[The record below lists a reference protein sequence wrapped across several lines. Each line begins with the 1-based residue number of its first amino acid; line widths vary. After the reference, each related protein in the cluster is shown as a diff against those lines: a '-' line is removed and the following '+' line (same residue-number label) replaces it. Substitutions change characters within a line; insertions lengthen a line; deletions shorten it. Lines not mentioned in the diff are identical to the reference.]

1 LTESSSSP
9 LRLFL
14 IACEESGDRLGGAL
28 MRALRAASPRA
39 IEFIGV
45 GGGDM
50 AEQGLTTLF
59 PIDDLAIVGFNAV
72 FARLPLLV
80 RRINETTAAVLRE
93 RPDGLIIIDSPDFT
107 HRVARRVRKAAPE
120 IPIVDYVSPSVW
132 AWRPGRA
139 RAMQRYVDHLLALLP
154 FEPDA
159 HKRLGG
165 PPCTYVGHPLTE
177 AVADLRPD
185 ERERARRNADPPV
198 LLVLPGSRSS
208 EIARHLDLI
217 GETVQLLETRCGPL
231 ELVLPTV
238 PAVRAKVEQ
247 GAARWQVAP
256 KIVIEPAD
264 KWRAFRTA
272 RAALA
277 VSGTVTLE
285 LALAGV
291 PSVVIYRVS
300 LFEDRLGQSG
310 AGRERDAGTPAAR
323 RDARAARG
331 RSCAAAWPNA
341 GARASGRRLRPTRS
355 HHGDRPSLTERAC
368 RRDRT
373 ADRGGEERVVSCP
386 GRCAPLRKSFR
397 IFGYFGRALQ
407 QQA

>member
-1 LTESSSSP
+1 MNVLDLSKPS
-9 LRLFL
+9 RLFV

-28 MRALRAASPRA
+28 MRALRSTSPRA
-39 IEFIGV
+39 IDFIGI
-45 GGGDM
+45 GGTDM
-50 AEQGLTTLF
+50 AEQGLASLF

-80 RRINETTAAVLRE
+80 RRINETVDAVLRE
-93 RPDGLIIIDSPDFT
+93 QPDGLIIIDSPDFT
-107 HRVARRVRKAAPE
+107 HRVARRVRKTAPE

-139 RAMQRYVDHLLALLP
+139 RAMRRYVDHLLALLP

-165 PPCTYVGHPLTE
+165 PPCTYVGHPLAE

-185 ERERARRNADPPV
+185 ERERTRRNTDPPV

-217 GETVQLLETRCGPL
+217 GETVQLLERRCGPL

-247 GAARWQVAP
+247 GAARWPIAP

-291 PSVVIYRVS
+291 PSVVMYRVS
-300 LFEDRLGQSG
+300 LLEEAIGRVFLRGSTIVLANLVLGENAMPEFLQ
-310 AGRERDAGTPAAR
+310 RDATPERLADAVAPLLGPTPER
-323 RDARAARG
+323 VRQVDAFTRLDRIMQIGQVSPSARAAEIVLRTLG
-331 RSCAAAWPNA
+331 EGSN
-341 GARASGRRLRPTRS
+341 RA
-355 HHGDRPSLTERAC
+355 
-368 RRDRT
+368 
-373 ADRGGEERVVSCP
+373 
-386 GRCAPLRKSFR
+386 
-397 IFGYFGRALQ
+397 
-407 QQA
+407 

>member
-1 LTESSSSP
+1 LTETSSSP

-14 IACEESGDRLGGAL
+14 VACEESGDRLGGAL
-28 MRALRAASPRA
+28 MRALKASSRRP

-45 GGGDM
+45 GGSHM
-50 AEQGLTTLF
+50 AEEGLISLF
-59 PIDDLAIVGFNAV
+59 PTDDLAIVGFNAV
-72 FARLPLLV
+72 FARLPLILRRIQETVDAV
-80 RRINETTAAVLRE
+80 RREN
-93 RPDGLIIIDSPDFT
+93 PDGLIIIDSPDFT
-107 HRVARRVRKAAPE
+107 HRVARRVRKAAPD

-139 RAMQRYVDHLLALLP
+139 RAMRRYVDHLLALLP

-177 AVADLRPD
+177 VVSDLRPD
-185 ERERARRNADPPV
+185 ERERARRNGSPPL

-217 GETVQLLETRCGPL
+217 GATVPLLQARCGPL
-231 ELVLPTV
+231 EIVLPTV
-238 PAVRAKVEQ
+238 PAVRPKVEQ
-247 GAARWQVAP
+247 GVTAWPVVP
-256 KIVIEPAD
+256 KIVVEPAD
-264 KWRAFRTA
+264 KWRAFRNA

-300 LFEDRLGQSG
+300 LFEEAIGRMFLRGSTIVLANLVLGENAMPEFLQ
-310 AGRERDAGTPAAR
+310 RDAVPERLAAAVAPLLGPTPERVRQVDAFAR
-323 RDARAARG
+323 LDHIMQIGQVSPSARAAEIV
-331 RSCAAAWPNA
+331 
-341 GARASGRRLRPTRS
+341 LRTIA
-355 HHGDRPSLTERAC
+355 E
-368 RRDRT
+368 RRDL
-373 ADRGGEERVVSCP
+373 A
-386 GRCAPLRKSFR
+386 
-397 IFGYFGRALQ
+397 
-407 QQA
+407 

>member
-1 LTESSSSP
+1 MTETSSSP

-28 MRALRAASPRA
+28 MRALRSASLRP

-45 GGGDM
+45 GGSHM
-50 AEQGLTTLF
+50 TERGLTSLF

-80 RRINETTAAVLRE
+80 RRIHETVDAVLRE
-93 RPDGLIIIDSPDFT
+93 KPDGLIIIDSPDFT
-107 HRVARRVRKAAPE
+107 HRVAWRVRKAAPA

-139 RAMQRYVDHLLALLP
+139 RAMRRYVDHLLALLP

-185 ERERARRNADPPV
+185 TGERARRNADPPV

-217 GETVQLLETRCGPL
+217 GETVGLLETRCGPL

-238 PAVRAKVEQ
+238 PAVRAKVEE
-247 GAARWQVAP
+247 GAARWAVAP
-256 KIVIEPAD
+256 KIIVEPAD
-264 KWRAFRTA
+264 KLRAFRTA

-300 LFEDRLGQSG
+300 LLEEAIGRMFLRGSTIVLANLVLGENAMPEFLQ
-310 AGRERDAGTPAAR
+310 RDATPERLAAAVAPLLGPTPER
-323 RDARAARG
+323 VRQVDAFAKLDRVMEIGQASPSARAAEIV
-331 RSCAAAWPNA
+331 
-341 GARASGRRLRPTRS
+341 LRTV
-355 HHGDRPSLTERAC
+355 
-368 RRDRT
+368 
-373 ADRGGEERVVSCP
+373 EE
-386 GRCAPLRKSFR
+386 GKE
-397 IFGYFGRALQ
+397 
-407 QQA
+407 

>member
-1 LTESSSSP
+1 
-9 LRLFL
+9 
-14 IACEESGDRLGGAL
+14 
-28 MRALRAASPRA
+28 
-39 IEFIGV
+39 
-45 GGGDM
+45 M

-80 RRINETTAAVLRE
+80 RRIHETVDAVLRE
-93 RPDGLIIIDSPDFT
+93 KPDGLIIIDSPDFT
-107 HRVARRVRKAAPE
+107 HRVARRVRKAAPA

-139 RAMQRYVDHLLALLP
+139 RAMRRYVDHLLALLP

-185 ERERARRNADPPV
+185 GSERARRNADPPV

-238 PAVRAKVEQ
+238 PAVRARVEQ
-247 GAARWQVAP
+247 GAARWGVMP
-256 KIVIEPAD
+256 KIIVEPAD
-264 KWRAFRTA
+264 KWRAYRTA

-300 LFEDRLGQSG
+300 LLEEAIGRMFLRGSTIVLANLVLGENAMPEFLQ
-310 AGRERDAGTPAAR
+310 RDATPERLAAAVAPLLGLTPER
-323 RDARAARG
+323 VRQVDAFARLDRIMEIGKVSPSARAAEIVLQTVEEG
-331 RSCAAAWPNA
+331 AA
-341 GARASGRRLRPTRS
+341 
-355 HHGDRPSLTERAC
+355 D
-368 RRDRT
+368 
-373 ADRGGEERVVSCP
+373 
-386 GRCAPLRKSFR
+386 
-397 IFGYFGRALQ
+397 AL
-407 QQA
+407 

>member
-1 LTESSSSP
+1 MNVLDLSKPS
-9 LRLFL
+9 RLFV

-28 MRALRAASPRA
+28 MRALRSTSPRA
-39 IEFIGV
+39 IDFIGI
-45 GGGDM
+45 GGTDM
-50 AEQGLTTLF
+50 AEQGLASLF

-80 RRINETTAAVLRE
+80 RRINETVDAVLRE
-93 RPDGLIIIDSPDFT
+93 QPDGLIIIDSPDFT
-107 HRVARRVRKAAPE
+107 HRVARRVRKTAPE

-139 RAMQRYVDHLLALLP
+139 RAMRRYVDHLLALLP

-165 PPCTYVGHPLTE
+165 PPCTYVGHPLAE

-185 ERERARRNADPPV
+185 ERERTRRNTDPPV

-217 GETVQLLETRCGPL
+217 GETVQLLERRCGPL

-247 GAARWQVAP
+247 GAARWPIAP

-291 PSVVIYRVS
+291 PSVVMYRVS
-300 LFEDRLGQSG
+300 LLEEAIGRVFLRGSTIVLANLVLGENAMPEFLQ
-310 AGRERDAGTPAAR
+310 RDATPERLADAVAPLLGPTPERVRQVDAFAR
-323 RDARAARG
+323 LDRIMQIGQVSPSARAADIV
-331 RSCAAAWPNA
+331 
-341 GARASGRRLRPTRS
+341 LRTV
-355 HHGDRPSLTERAC
+355 E
-368 RRDRT
+368 RRDR
-373 ADRGGEERVVSCP
+373 A
-386 GRCAPLRKSFR
+386 
-397 IFGYFGRALQ
+397 
-407 QQA
+407 

>member
-1 LTESSSSP
+1 MSAPNLSKP

-28 MRALRAASPRA
+28 MRALKDSSPRP
-39 IEFIGV
+39 IVFIGV
-45 GGGDM
+45 GGSHM
-50 AEQGLTTLF
+50 AEQGLRTLF

-80 RRINETTAAVLRE
+80 RRIHETVDAVLRE
-93 RPDGLIIIDSPDFT
+93 KPDGLVIIDSPDFT
-107 HRVARRVRKAAPE
+107 HRVARRVRATAPA

-139 RAMQRYVDHLLALLP
+139 AAMRRYVDHLLALLP

-177 AVADLRPD
+177 VVADLRPD
-185 ERERARRNADPPV
+185 QHERTRRNASPPL

-208 EIARHLDLI
+208 EITRHLDLI

-231 ELVLPTV
+231 EVVLPTV
-238 PAVRAKVEQ
+238 PGVLAKVEQ
-247 GAARWQVAP
+247 GAARWPVAP
-256 KIVIEPAD
+256 KIIVGGAD
-264 KWRAFRTA
+264 KWRAFRNA

-300 LFEDRLGQSG
+300 LFEEAIGRLFLRGSTIVLANLVLGENAMPEFLQ
-310 AGRERDAGTPAAR
+310 RDATPERLAAAVASLLGPTPER
-323 RDARAARG
+323 VRQVDAFARLDHIMQIGQVSPSARAADIVLRTVE
-331 RSCAAAWPNA
+331 RPN
-341 GARASGRRLRPTRS
+341 
-355 HHGDRPSLTERAC
+355 
-368 RRDRT
+368 RT
-373 ADRGGEERVVSCP
+373 
-386 GRCAPLRKSFR
+386 
-397 IFGYFGRALQ
+397 
-407 QQA
+407 

>member
-1 LTESSSSP
+1 VSVPDLSKP

-28 MRALRAASPRA
+28 MRALRSASPRA
-39 IEFIGV
+39 IDFIGI
-45 GGGDM
+45 GGSHM
-50 AEQGLTTLF
+50 AEQGLTSLF

-80 RRINETTAAVLRE
+80 RRINETVAAVLHE
-93 RPDGLIIIDSPDFT
+93 KPDGLIIIDSPDFT

-139 RAMQRYVDHLLALLP
+139 PAMRRYVDHLLGLLP

-185 ERERARRNADPPV
+185 ERERTRRNADPPV

-247 GAARWQVAP
+247 GVARWPVAP

-291 PSVVIYRVS
+291 PSVVMYRVS
-300 LFEDRLGQSG
+300 LLEEAIGRMFLRGSTIVLANLVLGENAMPEFLQ
-310 AGRERDAGTPAAR
+310 RDATPERLAEAVAPLLGPTPERVRQVDAFAR
-323 RDARAARG
+323 LDRIMQIGQVSPSARAAEIALRTVGEG
-331 RSCAAAWPNA
+331 R
-341 GARASGRRLRPTRS
+341 
-355 HHGDRPSLTERAC
+355 
-368 RRDRT
+368 
-373 ADRGGEERVVSCP
+373 
-386 GRCAPLRKSFR
+386 
-397 IFGYFGRALQ
+397 Q
-407 QQA
+407 

>member
-1 LTESSSSP
+1 VSVPDLSRP

-28 MRALRAASPRA
+28 MRALHAASPRA
-39 IEFIGV
+39 VEFVGV
-45 GGGDM
+45 GGHQM
-50 AEQGLTTLF
+50 AEHGLTSLF

-80 RRINETTAAVLRE
+80 RRLNETTEAVLRE
-93 RPDGLIIIDSPDFT
+93 KPDGLIIIDSPDFT
-107 HRVARRVRKAAPE
+107 HRVARRVRKTAPE

-139 RAMQRYVDHLLALLP
+139 RAMRRYVDHLLALLP

-185 ERERARRNADPPV
+185 DGERARRNADPPV

-217 GETVQLLETRCGPL
+217 GGTVQLLETRCGPF

-247 GAARWQVAP
+247 GVARWPVAP
-256 KIVIEPAD
+256 RIVIDPAE

-291 PSVVIYRVS
+291 PSVVMYRVS
-300 LFEDRLGQSG
+300 LFEEAIGRMFLRGSTIVLANLVLGENAMPEFLQ
-310 AGRERDAGTPAAR
+310 RDATPERLAAAVAPLLGPTPER
-323 RDARAARG
+323 VRQIDAFARLDRIMQIGQVSPSARAAEIVLRTVG
-331 RSCAAAWPNA
+331 EGAA
-341 GARASGRRLRPTRS
+341 
-355 HHGDRPSLTERAC
+355 D
-368 RRDRT
+368 
-373 ADRGGEERVVSCP
+373 
-386 GRCAPLRKSFR
+386 
-397 IFGYFGRALQ
+397 AL
-407 QQA
+407 

>member
-1 LTESSSSP
+1 MPDPSKP

-28 MRALRAASPRA
+28 MRALRSASPRA
-39 IEFIGV
+39 IHFIGV
-45 GGGDM
+45 GGSDM
-50 AEQGLTTLF
+50 AEQGLTSLF

-72 FARLPLLV
+72 LARLPLLV
-80 RRINETTAAVLRE
+80 RRINQTVDAVLHE
-93 RPDGLIIIDSPDFT
+93 KPDGLIIIDSPDFT

-177 AVADLRPD
+177 VVADLRPD

-208 EIARHLDLI
+208 EIARHLQLI

-247 GAARWQVAP
+247 GVARWPVVP
-256 KIVIEPAD
+256 RILIDPAE

-291 PSVVIYRVS
+291 PSIVIYRVS
-300 LFEDRLGQSG
+300 LLEEAIGRMFLRGSTIVLANLVLGENAMPELLQ
-310 AGRERDAGTPAAR
+310 RDATPERLAAAVAPLLGPTPER
-323 RDARAARG
+323 VRQVEAFAQLDRIMQIGQVSPSARAAEIVLRTVG
-331 RSCAAAWPNA
+331 E
-341 GARASGRRLRPTRS
+341 GRRDP
-355 HHGDRPSLTERAC
+355 RA
-368 RRDRT
+368 
-373 ADRGGEERVVSCP
+373 V
-386 GRCAPLRKSFR
+386 L
-397 IFGYFGRALQ
+397 
-407 QQA
+407 

>member
-1 LTESSSSP
+1 MSVPDLSKP
-9 LRLFL
+9 LRLFV

-28 MRALRAASPRA
+28 MRALRSTSPRA
-39 IEFIGV
+39 IDFIGI
-45 GGGDM
+45 GGTDM
-50 AEQGLTTLF
+50 AEQGLTSFF
-59 PIDDLAIVGFNAV
+59 PIHDLAIVGFNAV

-80 RRINETTAAVLRE
+80 RRFNETVDAVLRE
-93 RPDGLIIIDSPDFT
+93 QPDGLIIIDSPDFT
-107 HRVARRVRKAAPE
+107 HRVARRVRKTAPE

-139 RAMQRYVDHLLALLP
+139 RAMRRYVDHLLALLP

-165 PPCTYVGHPLTE
+165 PSCTYVGHPLTE

-185 ERERARRNADPPV
+185 EGERARRNADPPA

-217 GETVQLLETRCGPL
+217 GETVQLLERRCGPL

-247 GAARWQVAP
+247 GVARWPVAP

-291 PSVVIYRVS
+291 PSVVMYRVS
-300 LFEDRLGQSG
+300 LLEEAIGRVFLRGSTIVLANLVLGENAMPEFLQ
-310 AGRERDAGTPAAR
+310 RDATPERLADAVAPLLGPTPER
-323 RDARAARG
+323 VRQVDAFTRLDRIMQIGQVSPSARAADIV
-331 RSCAAAWPNA
+331 
-341 GARASGRRLRPTRS
+341 LRTV
-355 HHGDRPSLTERAC
+355 E
-368 RRDRT
+368 RRDR
-373 ADRGGEERVVSCP
+373 A
-386 GRCAPLRKSFR
+386 
-397 IFGYFGRALQ
+397 
-407 QQA
+407 

>member
-1 LTESSSSP
+1 VNVLDLSKPS
-9 LRLFL
+9 RLFV

-28 MRALRAASPRA
+28 MRALRSTSPRA
-39 IEFIGV
+39 IDFIGI
-45 GGGDM
+45 GGTDM
-50 AEQGLTTLF
+50 AEQGLASLF

-80 RRINETTAAVLRE
+80 RRINETVDAVLRE
-93 RPDGLIIIDSPDFT
+93 QPDGLIIIDSPDFT
-107 HRVARRVRKAAPE
+107 HRVARRVRKTAPE

-139 RAMQRYVDHLLALLP
+139 RAMRRYVDHLLALLP

-165 PPCTYVGHPLTE
+165 PPCTYVGHPLAE

-185 ERERARRNADPPV
+185 ERERTRRNTDPPV

-217 GETVQLLETRCGPL
+217 GETVQLLERRCGPL

-247 GAARWQVAP
+247 GAARWPIAP

-291 PSVVIYRVS
+291 PSVVMYRVS
-300 LFEDRLGQSG
+300 LLEEAIGRVFLRGSTIVLANLVLGENAMPEFLQ
-310 AGRERDAGTPAAR
+310 RDATPERLADAVAPLLGPTPER
-323 RDARAARG
+323 VRQVDAFTRLDRIMQIGQVSPSARAAEIVLRTLG
-331 RSCAAAWPNA
+331 EGSN
-341 GARASGRRLRPTRS
+341 RA
-355 HHGDRPSLTERAC
+355 
-368 RRDRT
+368 
-373 ADRGGEERVVSCP
+373 
-386 GRCAPLRKSFR
+386 
-397 IFGYFGRALQ
+397 
-407 QQA
+407 

>member
-1 LTESSSSP
+1 MSVPDLSKP
-9 LRLFL
+9 RRLFL

-28 MRALRAASPRA
+28 MRALRTASPRA
-39 IEFIGV
+39 IEFVGV
-45 GGGDM
+45 GASHM

-80 RRINETTAAVLRE
+80 RRINETVDAVLRE
-93 RPDGLIIIDSPDFT
+93 KPDGLIIIDSPDFT
-107 HRVARRVRKAAPE
+107 HRVARRVRKTAPE

-139 RAMQRYVDHLLALLP
+139 RAMRRYVDHLLALLP

-177 AVADLRPD
+177 VVADLRPD
-185 ERERARRNADPPV
+185 ERERARRKADPPV

-208 EIARHLDLI
+208 EIARHIDLI
-217 GETVQLLETRCGPL
+217 GETVQLLGTRCGPL

-247 GAARWQVAP
+247 GAARWPVTP
-256 KIVIEPAD
+256 KIVVEPAD

-300 LFEDRLGQSG
+300 LFEEAIGRMFLRGSTIVLANLVLGENAMPEFLQ
-310 AGRERDAGTPAAR
+310 RDATPERLAAAVAPLLGPSPER
-323 RDARAARG
+323 VRQVDAFARLDRIMEIGQVSPSARAAEIV
-331 RSCAAAWPNA
+331 
-341 GARASGRRLRPTRS
+341 LRTV
-355 HHGDRPSLTERAC
+355 E

-373 ADRGGEERVVSCP
+373 
-386 GRCAPLRKSFR
+386 
-397 IFGYFGRALQ
+397 
-407 QQA
+407 

>member
-1 LTESSSSP
+1 MSVPDLSKP

-28 MRALRAASPRA
+28 MGALRIASPRA
-39 IEFIGV
+39 IEFIGL
-45 GGGDM
+45 GGGHM

-80 RRINETTAAVLRE
+80 RRINETVDAVLRE
-93 RPDGLIIIDSPDFT
+93 KPDGLIIIDSPDFT
-107 HRVARRVRKAAPE
+107 HRVARRVRAVAPA

-139 RAMQRYVDHLLALLP
+139 RAMRRYVDHLLTLLP

-231 ELVLPTV
+231 ELVLPAV

-247 GAARWQVAP
+247 GVARWPVAP
-256 KIVIEPAD
+256 RIVLEPAD

-300 LFEDRLGQSG
+300 LFEEAIGRMFLRGSTIVLANLVLGENAMPEFLQ
-310 AGRERDAGTPAAR
+310 RDATPERLAAAVAPLLGPTPER
-323 RDARAARG
+323 VRQVDAFARLDRIMEVGQVSPSARAAEIV
-331 RSCAAAWPNA
+331 
-341 GARASGRRLRPTRS
+341 LRTV
-355 HHGDRPSLTERAC
+355 GER
-368 RRDRT
+368 RRD
-373 ADRGGEERVVSCP
+373 P
-386 GRCAPLRKSFR
+386 
-397 IFGYFGRALQ
+397 RAVL
-407 QQA
+407 

>member
-1 LTESSSSP
+1 MNVLDLSKPS
-9 LRLFL
+9 RLFV

-28 MRALRAASPRA
+28 MRALRIVSPRA
-39 IEFIGV
+39 IDFIGI
-45 GGGDM
+45 GGTDM
-50 AEQGLTTLF
+50 AEQGLASLF

-80 RRINETTAAVLRE
+80 RRINETVDAVLRE
-93 RPDGLIIIDSPDFT
+93 QPDGLIIIDSPDFT
-107 HRVARRVRKAAPE
+107 HRVARRVRKTAPE

-139 RAMQRYVDHLLALLP
+139 RAMRRYVDHLLALLP

-165 PPCTYVGHPLTE
+165 PPCTYVGHPLAE

-185 ERERARRNADPPV
+185 ERERTRRNTDPPV

-247 GAARWQVAP
+247 GVARWPVAP

-300 LFEDRLGQSG
+300 LFEEAIGRMFLRGSTIVLANLVLGENAMPEFLQ
-310 AGRERDAGTPAAR
+310 RDATPERLADAVAPLLGPTPER
-323 RDARAARG
+323 VRQVDAFTRLDRIMQIGQVSPSARAADIV
-331 RSCAAAWPNA
+331 
-341 GARASGRRLRPTRS
+341 LRTV
-355 HHGDRPSLTERAC
+355 E
-368 RRDRT
+368 RRDR
-373 ADRGGEERVVSCP
+373 A
-386 GRCAPLRKSFR
+386 
-397 IFGYFGRALQ
+397 
-407 QQA
+407 

>member
-1 LTESSSSP
+1 MNVLDLSKPS
-9 LRLFL
+9 RLFV

-28 MRALRAASPRA
+28 MRALRSTSPRA
-39 IEFIGV
+39 IDFIGI
-45 GGGDM
+45 GGTDM
-50 AEQGLTTLF
+50 AEQGLASLF

-80 RRINETTAAVLRE
+80 RRINETVDAVLRE
-93 RPDGLIIIDSPDFT
+93 QPDGLIIIDSPDFT
-107 HRVARRVRKAAPE
+107 HRVARRVRKTAPE

-139 RAMQRYVDHLLALLP
+139 RAMRRYVDHLLALLP

-165 PPCTYVGHPLTE
+165 PPCTYVGHPLAE
-177 AVADLRPD
+177 AVADLHPD
-185 ERERARRNADPPV
+185 ERERTRRNTDPPV

-247 GAARWQVAP
+247 GVARWPVAP

-291 PSVVIYRVS
+291 PSVVMYRVS
-300 LFEDRLGQSG
+300 LLEEAIGRVFLRGSTIVLANLVLGENAMPEFLQ
-310 AGRERDAGTPAAR
+310 RDATPERLADAVAPLLGPTPER
-323 RDARAARG
+323 VRQVDAFTRLDRIMQIGQVSPSARAADIV
-331 RSCAAAWPNA
+331 
-341 GARASGRRLRPTRS
+341 LRTV
-355 HHGDRPSLTERAC
+355 E
-368 RRDRT
+368 RRDR
-373 ADRGGEERVVSCP
+373 A
-386 GRCAPLRKSFR
+386 
-397 IFGYFGRALQ
+397 
-407 QQA
+407 

>member
-1 LTESSSSP
+1 LTETSSSP

-28 MRALRAASPRA
+28 MRALRSASLRP

-45 GGGDM
+45 GGSHM
-50 AEQGLTTLF
+50 TERGLTSLF

-80 RRINETTAAVLRE
+80 RRIHETVDAVLRE
-93 RPDGLIIIDSPDFT
+93 KPDGLIIIDSPDFT
-107 HRVARRVRKAAPE
+107 HRVARRVRKAAPA

-139 RAMQRYVDHLLALLP
+139 RAMRRYVDHLLALLP

-185 ERERARRNADPPV
+185 TGERARRNADPPV

-217 GETVQLLETRCGPL
+217 GETVGLLETRCGPL

-238 PAVRAKVEQ
+238 PAVRAKVEE
-247 GAARWQVAP
+247 GAARWAVAP
-256 KIVIEPAD
+256 KIIVEPAD
-264 KWRAFRTA
+264 KLRAFRTA

-300 LFEDRLGQSG
+300 LLEEAIGRMFLRGSTIVLANLVLGENAMPEFLQ
-310 AGRERDAGTPAAR
+310 RDATPERLAAAVAPLLGPTPER
-323 RDARAARG
+323 VRQVDAFAKLDRVMEIGQASPSARAAEIV
-331 RSCAAAWPNA
+331 
-341 GARASGRRLRPTRS
+341 LRTV
-355 HHGDRPSLTERAC
+355 
-368 RRDRT
+368 
-373 ADRGGEERVVSCP
+373 EE
-386 GRCAPLRKSFR
+386 GKE
-397 IFGYFGRALQ
+397 
-407 QQA
+407 

>member
-1 LTESSSSP
+1 MTETSSSP

-28 MRALRAASPRA
+28 MRALRSASLRP
-39 IEFIGV
+39 IEFIGL
-45 GGGDM
+45 GGGHM

-80 RRINETTAAVLRE
+80 RRIHETVDAVLRE
-93 RPDGLIIIDSPDFT
+93 KPDGLIIIDSPDFT
-107 HRVARRVRKAAPE
+107 HRVAGRVRKAAPA

-139 RAMQRYVDHLLALLP
+139 RAMRRYVDHLLALLP

-185 ERERARRNADPPV
+185 TGERARRNADPPV

-247 GAARWQVAP
+247 GAARWAVAP
-256 KIVIEPAD
+256 KIIVEPAD

-291 PSVVIYRVS
+291 PSIVIYRVS
-300 LFEDRLGQSG
+300 LLEEAIGRMFLRGSTIVLANLVLGENAMPEFLQ
-310 AGRERDAGTPAAR
+310 RDATPERLAAAVAPLLGTTPERVRQVDAFAKLDR
-323 RDARAARG
+323 IMEIGQVSPSARAAEIV
-331 RSCAAAWPNA
+331 
-341 GARASGRRLRPTRS
+341 LRT
-355 HHGDRPSLTERAC
+355 L
-368 RRDRT
+368 
-373 ADRGGEERVVSCP
+373 GEGKE
-386 GRCAPLRKSFR
+386 
-397 IFGYFGRALQ
+397 
-407 QQA
+407 

>member
-1 LTESSSSP
+1 LTETSSSP

-28 MRALRAASPRA
+28 MRALRSASPRP
-39 IEFIGV
+39 IEFVGV
-45 GGGDM
+45 GGSHM

-80 RRINETTAAVLRE
+80 RRIHETVDAVLRE
-93 RPDGLIIIDSPDFT
+93 KPDGLIIIDSPDFT
-107 HRVARRVRKAAPE
+107 HRVARRVRKAAPA

-139 RAMQRYVDHLLALLP
+139 RAMRRYVDHLLALLP

-177 AVADLRPD
+177 AVPDLRPD
-185 ERERARRNADPPV
+185 TGERARRNADPPV
-198 LLVLPGSRSS
+198 LLLLPGSRSS

-217 GETVQLLETRCGPL
+217 GETVGLLETRCGPL

-247 GAARWQVAP
+247 GAARWLATP
-256 KIVIEPAD
+256 KIIIEPAD
-264 KWRAFRTA
+264 KLRAFRTA

-300 LFEDRLGQSG
+300 LLEEAIGRMFLRGSTIVLANLVLGENVMPEFLQ
-310 AGRERDAGTPAAR
+310 RDATPERLAAAVAPLLGATPER
-323 RDARAARG
+323 VRQVDAFAKLDRIMEIGQVSPSARAAEIV
-331 RSCAAAWPNA
+331 
-341 GARASGRRLRPTRS
+341 LRTV
-355 HHGDRPSLTERAC
+355 
-368 RRDRT
+368 
-373 ADRGGEERVVSCP
+373 EE
-386 GRCAPLRKSFR
+386 GKE
-397 IFGYFGRALQ
+397 
-407 QQA
+407 

>member
-1 LTESSSSP
+1 VSVPDPSKP

-28 MRALRAASPRA
+28 MRALRSASPRA
-39 IEFIGV
+39 IDFIGV
-45 GGGDM
+45 GGGHM
-50 AEQGLTTLF
+50 AEQGLTSLF
-59 PIDDLAIVGFNAV
+59 PIDDIAIVGFNAV

-80 RRINETTAAVLRE
+80 RRINETTDAVLRE
-93 RPDGLIIIDSPDFT
+93 KPDGLVIIDSPDFT

-139 RAMQRYVDHLLALLP
+139 RAMRRYVDHLLALLP
-154 FEPDA
+154 FEPEA

-165 PPCTYVGHPLTE
+165 PPCTYVGHPLSE
-177 AVADLRPD
+177 IVADLRPD
-185 ERERARRNADPPV
+185 ERERARRNADPPT

-217 GETVQLLETRCGPL
+217 GETVHLLETRCGRL

-247 GAARWQVAP
+247 GAAHWPVVP
-256 KIVIEPAD
+256 KIGVEPAD

-300 LFEDRLGQSG
+300 LFEEAIGRMFLRGSTIVLANLVLGENAMPEFLQ
-310 AGRERDAGTPAAR
+310 RDATPERLAAAVAPLLGPTPER
-323 RDARAARG
+323 VRQVDAFARLDRIMQIGQVSPSARAAEIVLRTMG
-331 RSCAAAWPNA
+331 E
-341 GARASGRRLRPTRS
+341 GRR
-355 HHGDRPSLTERAC
+355 D
-368 RRDRT
+368 
-373 ADRGGEERVVSCP
+373 
-386 GRCAPLRKSFR
+386 PL
-397 IFGYFGRALQ
+397 AVL
-407 QQA
+407 